1 MPTFIVERYLPG
13 AALEELRAGISR
25 CRLVAA
31 EMRLEGRHVRHVG
44 SVFVAEDEL
53 CLCRF
58 TAPAPELVAEV
69 NRRAAFD
76 YARISRAETIGTA
89 SRTRRTGPGRQ
100 ERRQGKWPPK
110 PR

>member
-13 AALEELRAGISR
+13 AALEELRDGISR

-31 EMRLEGRHVRHVG
+31 EMRAEGRHVRHVG

-58 TAPAPELVAEV
+58 TAPAPEMVAEV
-69 NRRAAFD
+69 NRRADFA
-76 YARISRAETIGTA
+76 YAQISRAETIE
-89 SRTRRTGPGRQ
+89 SSPRTGRTDPRKREGRHD
-100 ERRQGKWPPK
+100 K
-110 PR
+110 

>member
-31 EMRLEGRHVRHVG
+31 EMRSEGRHVRHVG

-53 CLCRF
+53 CLCTF
-58 TAPAPELVAEV
+58 TAPAPEMVAEV
-69 NRRAAFD
+69 NRRADFA
-76 YARISRAETIGTA
+76 YAQISRAETIET
-89 SRTRRTGPGRQ
+89 SPRTRRTDPRKREGRHD
-100 ERRQGKWPPK
+100 K
-110 PR
+110 

>member
-31 EMRLEGRHVRHVG
+31 EMRSEGRHVRHVG

-53 CLCRF
+53 CLCTF
-58 TAPAPELVAEV
+58 TAPAPEIVAEV
-69 NRRAAFD
+69 NRRADFA
-76 YARISRAETIGTA
+76 YAQISRAETIET
-89 SRTRRTGPGRQ
+89 SPRTRRTDPRKREGRHD
-100 ERRQGKWPPK
+100 K
-110 PR
+110 

>member
-1 MPTFIVERYLPG
+1 MPTFLVERYLPG
-13 AALEELRAGISR
+13 TPLDELRAGVSR
-25 CRLVAA
+25 CRLAAA
-31 EMRLEGRHVRHVG
+31 EMRAEGRPVRHVS
-44 SVFVAEDEL
+44 SVFVAVDEL

-58 TAPAPELVAEV
+58 TAPAPDVVAEV
-69 NRRAAFD
+69 NRRANFD